1 MLRRP
6 TYLLLAA
13 TVGLV
18 LVLLNL
24 PARTSEQIKLAIG
37 GMFLPF
43 FGVVGSAQ
51 QGTERAGNLV
61 MPRSFLVGE
70 IERLREEN
78 AQFRLQ
84 LEQMEAVG
92 RENDRLRAHLGWQ
105 QQRRWKGRLAR
116 VTGRDPANWWRT
128 IHIDLGSR
136 DGLRENLPVVT
147 PDGLVG
153 RVGSVGYTRSQVV
166 LVGDP
171 NCHVAAVVVESREN
185 GVVAPSTSPTLD
197 PTIVDL
203 SYLSRNS
210 QLQPGQEVVTSGL
223 GGVFPKDI
231 PVGVIVDRRTV
242 DYGLYTEARVKLHVN
257 INRIEEVWVLF
268 P

>member
-6 TYLLLAA
+6 KYIVIGV

-24 PARTSEQIKLAIG
+24 PTRTAEQVKLAIG
-37 GMFLPF
+37 SLFLPL
-43 FGVVGSAQ
+43 FGVVSAAHTS
-51 QGTERAGNLV
+51 TERAGNTV
-61 MPRSFLVGE
+61 MPRSILAQQV
-70 IERLREEN
+70 ERLQAEN
-78 AQFRLQ
+78 EQLKLRLMQ
-84 LEQMEAVG
+84 AEAALG
-92 RENDRLRAHLGWQ
+92 ENDRLRTHLGWQ
-105 QQRRWKGRLAR
+105 QRRPWRGRLAR
-116 VTGRDPANWWRT
+116 VIGRDPANWWRA

-147 PDGLVG
+147 AEGLVG
-153 RVGSVGYTRSQVV
+153 RVGTVGFARSQVL

-171 NCHVAAVVVESREN
+171 NCHVAALVANTREN
-185 GVVAPSTSPTLD
+185 GMIVPSTSATFD

-203 SYLSRNS
+203 TYLSRNS
-210 QLQPGQEVVTSGL
+210 QLQPGQEVMTSGL

-231 PVGVIVDRRTV
+231 PVGVIIDKRSV

-257 INRIEEVWVLF
+257 MSRLEEVWVLF